1 MKRVYLAQIAHARS
15 GDKGDD
21 SNVGVIAD
29 SPEVFE
35 ILQRE
40 LTRDRVERHFAGIC
54 RGGVTR
60 YDVPNLNALNFI
72 LHDSLGGGGTAS
84 LKTDAQGKTH
94 GQAMLLM
101 EIEVPD
107 EEESRIVEV
116 SIDDY
121 ISDSKRAMPVREGDA
136 GKQYLTTVYLLF
148 EGKPLTIDALLDKS
162 AEIWGFDTNNRAG
175 AKTIIMETDSIR
187 KALAGYD
194 ETDVPAFILRNFDR
208 KVNTSSQGETEFE
221 KTLLKVGEGMVFI
234 LGQVERL

>member
-94 GQAMLLM
+94 GQAMLLL
-101 EIEVPD
+101 ELEVPD
-107 EEESRIVEV
+107 
-116 SIDDY
+116 DL
-121 ISDSKRAMPVREGDA
+121 PVR
-136 GKQYLTTVYLLF
+136 
-148 EGKPLTIDALLDKS
+148 PLEEVFDGALP
-162 AEIWGFDTNNRAG
+162 
-175 AKTIIMETDSIR
+175 
-187 KALAGYD
+187 
-194 ETDVPAFILRNFDR
+194 VPLH
-208 KVNTSSQGETEFE
+208 
-221 KTLLKVGEGMVFI
+221 
-234 LGQVERL
+234 